1 MKPADVRSEMIRG
14 LERRLVGPSSNTT
27 AETTWPGEFIQ
38 PKIVD
43 ASFSEP
49 KSYPTGPWVG
59 PNGEE
64 VLPDPPKNVY
74 FIGTLGPSMLRS
86 AMEQGEEAED
96 KLLEEA
102 ENEVNIEGE
111 FGDVDVSDVRGDGD
125 GDEDVEVIEDNE
137 LGAEQESIGVSVRID
152 NDVNELEVHLAG
164 GAYSEI
170 TVSQA
175 NRAWWIRRDVSF
187 VVRLSANESSHQDFT
202 DGEVEIQV
210 GIDVRHDAQDTK
222 VCTIWARNRGE
233 RTATFVEAT
242 KKTLFQV
249 RLSAEL
255 PSKPKPYAPFSSRLA
270 SSLDLLY
277 QTITLF
283 SIGHGCDSKME
294 TTDNG
299 YRVSSVSMPIV
310 KVNGLTPDITKDNI
324 PYAVGMDDLG
334 QMNTEAVTAVE
345 RIISEYDA
353 WIAARRNEIPQLD
366 PTLQS
371 IGISHLDECE
381 RFLSDIKAGWALTSS
396 NSDVNQCLRD
406 ASNAMSR
413 QRVGAG
419 AESRAVEF
427 SAEGDISVSGSSPHS
442 VPTSPSHWRPF
453 QIAFILASLQK
464 TIDESHVNRDEVDVI
479 WMPTGGG
486 KTEAYLGL
494 AAFVILWEKLHQTR
508 AGRPNEQNTKVLMR
522 YTLRLLTVQQIQRAT
537 SLICALEITR
547 RAKTESYGTSEIR
560 IGAWLGNKV
569 TPGTRKAA
577 RTEFKNILKRGKD
590 STFITKKCP
599 WCGTQMGSV
608 HKDLIAGYKLTV
620 MPQNGDTRVVV
631 YCPDT
636 TCPFTLHK
644 VRTAQGAEIE
654 RGIPIYEVDEDV
666 YQSAPDFVVGTV
678 DKMARISW
686 KPESQRLFG
695 LLNGTRKYDPP
706 RLFIQDELHL
716 ISGPLG
722 SIDGVFEV
730 MLEHLCTVQNGRA
743 PIVVAATATTKN
755 YEDQVH
761 SLYARRSRVIPPPG
775 LTIEDSFFAVK
786 DPDSDGKI
794 YIAVCSGGHAG
805 ATNLQ
810 TNVLSVLTHQPPALE
825 LAGANPDPY
834 WTNVTFFSSRR
845 ALGLLTSAVETT
857 LKSRL
862 NYMNALTGIRTG
874 TLDAKNVRR
883 ATRFIRPV
891 RVLTATSSEDVG
903 KVLADLELKNTDAHS
918 VDLCFATS
926 MIEVGLDVSRL
937 GLMTVMGQPKS
948 SSQYIQVTGRVGR
961 HHSAPGLVVTVLN
974 SRIARDRAHY
984 EGFTAWHERL
994 YASVESA
1001 SVTPFTTRA
1010 LERSTPSVLTA
1021 MLRILGKTGNPAQ
1034 DVTSYWASAVTA
1046 LTTRAN
1052 ALGGVSVTNLT
1063 RVLQSL
1069 QAMITRPE
1077 VINMKWTTEDNG
1089 AGEPFAYPTGSTN
1102 APHASPHWR
1111 ILNSMRS
1118 VDQDANMKAF
1128 PMLAPPNAGPPNT
1141 VIQPTPT
1148 DEPEEI

>member
-1 MKPADVRSEMIRG
+1 MKPADVRSEMIKG
-14 LERRLVGPSSNTT
+14 LERRLIGPLLNTP
-27 AETTWPGEFIQ
+27 AETTWPGEFVQ
-38 PKIVD
+38 PKIID
-43 ASFSEP
+43 ATFAEP

-74 FIGTLGPSMLRS
+74 VVGTLGPSMLRS

-96 KLLEEA
+96 KILEEA
-102 ENEVNIEGE
+102 EVEVNNDGE
-111 FGDVDVSDVRGDGD
+111 FGDIDISDIQTDGD
-125 GDEDVEVIEDNE
+125 GDEDVEVIEDTE
-137 LGAEQESIGVSVRID
+137 LGAEQESIGVSIRLS
-152 NDVNELEVHLAG
+152 NDVKTLEVHLDG
-164 GAYSEI
+164 GAYSEL
-170 TVSQA
+170 TVAQA

-187 VVRLSANESSHQDFT
+187 VAQLSADVSSHQDFT
-202 DGEVEIQV
+202 DGDIEVQI
-210 GIDVRHDAQDTK
+210 GIDVRHDERDTK
-222 VCTIWARNRGE
+222 VCTIWARNKGE

-242 KKTLFQV
+242 KKTIFQV
-249 RLSAEL
+249 RLHADL
-255 PSKPKPYAPFSSRLA
+255 PTEPKPYAPFSNRLA

-283 SIGHGCDSKME
+283 SIGHGCDSKVEKTE
-294 TTDNG
+294 TG
-299 YRVSSVSMPIV
+299 FRVSSVSMPIV
-310 KVNGLTPDITKDNI
+310 KVNGLTPDIKKDNI
-324 PYAVGMDDLG
+324 LYAVGMNDLG
-334 QMNTEAVTAVE
+334 QMNPTAISAVN
-345 RIISEYDA
+345 RIIADYRS
-353 WIAARRNEIPQLD
+353 WINDRKLEIPALD
-366 PTLQS
+366 SSLQA
-371 IGISHLDECE
+371 IGVGHLNECE
-381 RFLSDIKAGWALTSS
+381 RFLSDIIAGWELAQS
-396 NSDVNQCLRD
+396 NRDVAQCLRD
-406 ASNAMSR
+406 ASTAMDR

-419 AESRAVEF
+419 AATRAVEF
-427 SAEGDISVSGSSPHS
+427 AADGTITVSGTNPHLS
-442 VPTSPSHWRPF
+442 TSPQSQWRPF

-464 TIDESHVNRDEVDVI
+464 TVDENHVNRDEVDVI

-508 AGRPNEQNTKVLMR
+508 AGKPNEQNTKVLMR

-537 SLICALEITR
+537 SLICALEIAR
-547 RAKTESYGTSEIR
+547 KENTELYGKSEIR

-577 RTEFKNILKRGKD
+577 VKQFTTTLKSGKD
-590 STFITKKCP
+590 LTFITKKCP
-599 WCGTQMGSV
+599 WCGTQMGQV
-608 HKDLIAGYKLTV
+608 HKDQIAGYK
-620 MPQNGDTRVVV
+620 VVV
-631 YCPDT
+631 IAKTISRVTVFCPDS
-636 TCPFTLHK
+636 TCPFTLHTVK
-644 VRTAQGAEIE
+644 AANGADLQ
-654 RGIPIYEVDEDV
+654 RGIPVYEVDEDV
-666 YQSAPDFVVGTV
+666 YSSAPDFVVGTV

-695 LLNGTRKYDPP
+695 LKNGVRTFDPP

-716 ISGPLG
+716 IAGPLG

-730 MLEHLCTVQNGRA
+730 MLEQLCKVDGGRA
-743 PIVVAATATTKN
+743 PILVAATATTKN
-755 YEDQVH
+755 YQDQVNN
-761 SLYARRSRVIPPPG
+761 LYARRARVIPPPG

-786 DPDSDGKI
+786 EPNSDGKI
-794 YIAVCSGGHAG
+794 YVAICSGGHSG
-805 ATNLQ
+805 ATNIQ
-810 TNVLSVLTHQPPALE
+810 TNVLSILGHQAPALE
-825 LAGANPDPY
+825 SAGADPDPY

-874 TLDAKNVRR
+874 SPDPGKIRR
-883 ATRFIRPV
+883 ATRYIRSV
-891 RVLTATSSEDVG
+891 RELTATSSEDVG
-903 KVLADLELKNTDAHS
+903 KVLSDLEKRKTEDYA

-1010 LERSTPSVLTA
+1010 LEKSTPSVLTA
-1021 MLRILGKTGNPAQ
+1021 MCRIMGKNGNPAQ
-1034 DVTSYWASAVTA
+1034 DANSYWANAVAVLTA
-1046 LTTRAN
+1046 RAN
-1052 ALGGVSVTNLT
+1052 HLGGVSASNLA
-1063 RVLQSL
+1063 RVLHSL
-1069 QAMITRPE
+1069 QLMVTDPQVAA
-1077 VINMKWTTEDNG
+1077 MKWTTEDDSS
-1089 AGEPFAYPTGSTN
+1089 GEPFAFPMGATN
-1102 APHASPHWR
+1102 TPYGRPHWR

-1118 VDQDANMKAF
+1118 VDQDANMKAY
-1128 PMLAPPNAGPPNT
+1128 PASAPAPAGGLSKPA
-1141 VIQPTPT
+1141 PT
-1148 DEPEEI
+1148 DESIEI

>member
-1 MKPADVRSEMIRG
+1 
-14 LERRLVGPSSNTT
+14 
-27 AETTWPGEFIQ
+27 
-38 PKIVD
+38 
-43 ASFSEP
+43 
-49 KSYPTGPWVG
+49 
-59 PNGEE
+59 
-64 VLPDPPKNVY
+64 
-74 FIGTLGPSMLRS
+74 
-86 AMEQGEEAED
+86 
-96 KLLEEA
+96 
-102 ENEVNIEGE
+102 
-111 FGDVDVSDVRGDGD
+111 
-125 GDEDVEVIEDNE
+125 
-137 LGAEQESIGVSVRID
+137 
-152 NDVNELEVHLAG
+152 
-164 GAYSEI
+164 
-170 TVSQA
+170 
-175 NRAWWIRRDVSF
+175 
-187 VVRLSANESSHQDFT
+187 
-202 DGEVEIQV
+202 
-210 GIDVRHDAQDTK
+210 
-222 VCTIWARNRGE
+222 
-233 RTATFVEAT
+233 
-242 KKTLFQV
+242 
-249 RLSAEL
+249 
-255 PSKPKPYAPFSSRLA
+255 
-270 SSLDLLY
+270 
-277 QTITLF
+277 
-283 SIGHGCDSKME
+283 
-294 TTDNG
+294 
-299 YRVSSVSMPIV
+299 
-310 KVNGLTPDITKDNI
+310 
-324 PYAVGMDDLG
+324 
-334 QMNTEAVTAVE
+334 
-345 RIISEYDA
+345 
-353 WIAARRNEIPQLD
+353 
-366 PTLQS
+366 
-371 IGISHLDECE
+371 
-381 RFLSDIKAGWALTSS
+381 
-396 NSDVNQCLRD
+396 
-406 ASNAMSR
+406 
-413 QRVGAG
+413 
-419 AESRAVEF
+419 
-427 SAEGDISVSGSSPHS
+427 
-442 VPTSPSHWRPF
+442 
-453 QIAFILASLQK
+453 
-464 TIDESHVNRDEVDVI
+464 
-479 WMPTGGG
+479 
-486 KTEAYLGL
+486 
-494 AAFVILWEKLHQTR
+494 
-508 AGRPNEQNTKVLMR
+508 
-522 YTLRLLTVQQIQRAT
+522 
-537 SLICALEITR
+537 
-547 RAKTESYGTSEIR
+547 
-560 IGAWLGNKV
+560 
-569 TPGTRKAA
+569 
-577 RTEFKNILKRGKD
+577 
-590 STFITKKCP
+590 
-599 WCGTQMGSV
+599 MGSV

-620 MPQNGDTRVVV
+620 MPQNGDARVVV

-636 TCPFTLHK
+636 ACPFTLHK

-730 MLEHLCTVQNGRA
+730 MLEHLCTVQGGRA

-761 SLYARRSRVIPPPG
+761 ILYARRSRVIPPPG

-794 YIAVCSGGHAG
+794 YIACCSGGHAG
-805 ATNLQ
+805 AINLQ
-810 TNVLSVLTHQPPALE
+810 TNVLAVLTHQPPALE
-825 LAGANPDPY
+825 LAGADPDPY

-874 TLDAKNVRR
+874 NLDAKNVRR

-891 RVLTATSSEDVG
+891 RELTATSSEDVG
-903 KVLADLELKNTDAHS
+903 KVLADLELKNTDVHS

-1021 MLRILGKTGNPAQ
+1021 MLRILGKTGNPSQ
-1034 DVTSYWASAVTA
+1034 DFTSYWASAVTA

-1069 QAMITRPE
+1069 QAIITRPE
-1077 VINMKWTTEDNG
+1077 VINMKWTTEDTG

-1141 VIQPTPT
+1141 VIPPTPT